1 MGSASANPER
11 RHQRGWPSAW
21 IAAARLM
28 AWGYR
33 ILGQRVRTLD
43 GTIDLVAVCAL
54 RLSLMVKR
62 RTTRLDAVA
71 ARTAD
76 RLVYCSGRPV
86 LQSAAAPPTAII
98 SGGSDAVLR
107 EALHMTF
114 PDLAKSR

>member
-1 MGSASANPER
+1 MGSAAANPER

-43 GTIDLVAVCAL
+43 GTIDLVAVRAL
-54 RLSLMVKR
+54 RLSLIEVKR

-71 ARTAD
+71 AP
-76 RLVYCSGRPV
+76 G
-86 LQSAAAPPTAII
+86 SAISRRAAYRDHQW
-98 SGGSDAVLR
+98 GFDAVLR